1 MKNIGER
8 RMRKR
13 ELIYRLFKRVEVTRE
28 NISQSYGGAESL
40 DWEMEIGRD
49 GLNGDVWES

>member
-1 MKNIGER
+1 
-8 RMRKR
+8 MRKR